1 MKVGL
6 QRVGLI
12 LVTVVVVLIGHRL
25 IPPSMGII
33 PRIFAISA
41 LLVVVLWLVSY
52 TIRFWQRPRAGR

>member
-1 MKVGL
+1 MKIGL
-6 QRVGLI
+6 QRAGLI
-12 LVTVVVVLIGHRL
+12 VLTVGVVLLGHRL

-52 TIRFWQRPRAGR
+52 TIRFWKGQRTGR